1 MTMALVIVRHKV
13 KDFAAWKQ
21 VFDAH
26 APARGAAGL
35 SNTRLYQ
42 SVDDPSEVV
51 ILFDTDDI
59 AKAQQFIGSA
69 DLKSAMTAAGVIDKP
84 DVFILNAASEPDLP
98 QARRSG

>member
-13 KDFAAWKQ
+13 KDFAAWKR
-21 VFDAH
+21 VFNAH
-26 APARGAAGL
+26 APARGTAGL
-35 SNTRLYQ
+35 SNTRLYR

-59 AKAQQFIGSA
+59 AKAQQFVDSA